1 MERKNTQSW
10 GRLTRANNAVIDYD
24 EIALDSEAGMR
35 LPFGNGRSYGD
46 SCHNK
51 RGILIDARAHA
62 KILDFNQQDGVLT
75 AQSGTMLSE
84 ILQLLVGTEWF
95 LPVVPGTKFVTL
107 GGAIANDIHGKN
119 HGHRG
124 TFGRHVRRLV
134 IKRSGKREMACTP
147 NMNHEMF
154 EATVGGLGLT
164 GFIVSAEIQLAPVPS
179 HYIRET
185 KKAFSS
191 LDEYLDLAE
200 EAEEASEYSVA
211 WVDSLAK
218 GSSVGRG
225 ILITGN
231 HAPCLKSA
239 RYGEPKITVPF
250 VPPQPLVSGP
260 PLRAFN
266 WAYYKK
272 GARTAEPAIV
282 NPNSFF
288 FPLDAIGHWNRL
300 YGPLGLYQHQSVLP
314 FYTAP
319 DALKAMLEASQLAG
333 HGSFLTV
340 LKRFGDKP
348 SPGLM
353 SFPMPGYTLTLD
365 FPNRGEKTIEL
376 LDELD
381 RITQHAG
388 GRVNP
393 YKDAHMSAETFQAGF
408 PHWEQL
414 ERMRDRAITSDFW
427 KRVTKRKTLAPPP
440 LETPDVNQAPK
451 PAIQTNRLKSR
462 TTQ

>member
-1 MERKNTQSW
+1 MANKSTESW
-10 GRLTRANNAVIDYD
+10 GRLKRANHAIIDYD
-24 EIALDSEAGMR
+24 DIALDAKPDMR

-46 SCHNK
+46 SCHNQ
-51 RGILIDARAHA
+51 RGILVDSRPQCR
-62 KILDFNQQDGVLT
+62 ILDFNKQDGILT
-75 AQSGTMLSE
+75 AQSGVLLSE
-84 ILQLLVGTEWF
+84 ILQILAGTEWF

-119 HGHRG
+119 HCHRG

-134 IKRSGKREMACTP
+134 LKRSGKREIACTP

-164 GFIVSAEIQLAPVPS
+164 GFIVSAEIQLSPVPS
-179 HYIRET
+179 HYVLET
-185 KKAFSS
+185 KRPFGS
-191 LDEYLDLAE
+191 LAEYLALAE
-200 EAEEASEYSVA
+200 ESESNSEYSVA
-211 WVDSLAK
+211 WLDSLAT
-218 GSSVGRG
+218 GDDLGRG

-231 HAPCLKSA
+231 HAPCVKSP
-239 RYGEPKITVPF
+239 RYGEPKVTIPF
-250 VPPQPLVSGP
+250 TPKRPLVAGP
-260 PLRAFN
+260 VLRAFN
-266 WAYYKK
+266 WAYYRA
-272 GARTAEPAIV
+272 GARQVEPAIV
-282 NPNSFF
+282 HPNAFF

-300 YGPLGLYQHQSVLP
+300 YGAKGLYQHQCVLP

-319 DALKAMLEASQLAG
+319 DALKEMLEVSQRAG

-353 SFPMPGYTLTLD
+353 SFPMPGFTLTLD
-365 FPNRGEKTIEL
+365 FPNRGATTVAL
-376 LDELD
+376 LNELD
-381 RITQHAG
+381 RITQQAG

-408 PHWEQL
+408 PHWERL
-414 ERMRDRAITSDFW
+414 ELMRDRAINSDFW
-427 KRVTKRKTLAPPP
+427 KRVTARKALIPPDM
-440 LETPDVNQAPK
+440 ETPEINQAPQ
-451 PAIQTNRLKSR
+451 PGIQTMHLKSN